1 MEDHELAKDKDTLD
15 VNEFKLISSSPY
27 KVKIEELFQNYILL
41 EVFVNG
47 VAYLSSIN
55 FSVRFWSIVIGI

>member
-1 MEDHELAKDKDTLD
+1 LEDHELAKDKDTLD

>member
-55 FSVRFWSIVIGI
+55 FRFGSIVIGI